1 MMDSPATS
9 TIKMENVKYDR
20 FPNLKPN
27 MPWVKV
33 LPGGVYAT
41 AQEEIICTGLGS
53 CVSACI
59 WDEKA
64 GVGGMNHFL
73 LPFDTNAQLH
83 HWKPNEILSTA
94 SRYGCYAMELL
105 INQLINMGADR
116 RGLKVKLFGGAQL
129 MGFQS
134 LIGIKNVE
142 FVLDYVKREHLNVQ
156 AQDLGGSEPRRV
168 LFDPKSG
175 KVWIKRIPCAEV
187 TAIRRHEARYS
198 HQLDQATHAELTPV
212 ELFE

>member
-1 MMDSPATS
+1 MDN
-9 TIKMENVKYDR
+9 INHDR

-33 LPGGVYAT
+33 LPGGVYVTHQA
-41 AQEEIICTGLGS
+41 EIICTGLGS
-53 CVSACI
+53 CVAACM

-64 GVGGMNHFL
+64 QVGGMNHFL
-73 LPFDTNAQLH
+73 LPFDTSAQLH
-83 HWKPNEILSTA
+83 HWKPQELLSTA

-105 INQLINMGADR
+105 INQLIIQGADR
-116 RGLKVKLFGGAQL
+116 RRIKVKLFGGAQL

-142 FVLDYVKREHLNVQ
+142 FVMAYVQREQLKVE
-156 AQDLGGSEPRRV
+156 AQDLGGTEPRRV
-168 LFDPKSG
+168 LFDPRSG
-175 KVWIKRIPCAEV
+175 RVWIKRIPCAEV
-187 TAIRRHEARYS
+187 SNIRRHEERYFV
-198 HQLDQATHAELTPV
+198 QLDKETHTQTGAV

>member
-1 MMDSPATS
+1 MDN
-9 TIKMENVKYDR
+9 INHDR

-33 LPGGVYAT
+33 LPGGVYVT
-41 AQEEIICTGLGS
+41 NQVEIICTGLGS
-53 CVSACI
+53 CVAACM

-64 GVGGMNHFL
+64 QVGGMNHFL
-73 LPFDTNAQLH
+73 LPFDTSAQLH
-83 HWKPNEILSTA
+83 HWKPQELLSTA

-105 INQLINMGADR
+105 INQLIIQGADR
-116 RGLKVKLFGGAQL
+116 RRLKVKLFGGAQL

-142 FVLDYVKREHLNVQ
+142 FVMAYVQREQLKVE
-156 AQDLGGSEPRRV
+156 AQDLGGTEPRRV
-168 LFDPKSG
+168 LFDPRSG
-175 KVWIKRIPCAEV
+175 RVWIKRIPCAEV
-187 TAIRRHEARYS
+187 SNIRRHEERYFV
-198 HQLDQATHAELTPV
+198 QLDKETHTQTGAV